1 MEGSSRKYSTYEKLP
16 MLRTL
21 VDGLKKNTENLG
33 GELPASRASSDRL
46 PDRFLEQVRAADLG
60 AILDALG
67 VEVGSSGMAICPF
80 HPDTNPSLSVDVD
93 RGLYHCFGCEA
104 GGDLIDFVER
114 HRSLDFVE
122 ACRWIASVVGISE
135 T

>member
-1 MEGSSRKYSTYEKLP
+1 MESLTDKLRGIQRSLQEEP
-16 MLRTL
+16 
-21 VDGLKKNTENLG
+21 
-33 GELPASRASSDRL
+33 PASRASTDRL
-46 PDRFLEQVRAADLG
+46 SNRFLEQVRAADFG

-67 VEVGSSGMAICPF
+67 VEVGSNGMAICPF
-80 HPDTNPSLSVDVD
+80 HPDNDPSLSVDVD